1 MLHREDTPAVVTALD
16 GKGPPDPTAGDI
28 VANLLGL
35 AKRQYLAIALF
46 AGAGLALGFL
56 YLFLTPRVYV
66 AKAELLVERGMRPTV
81 TQQTVMAEAPF
92 DASFFESQ
100 IKILES
106 ERLAREVVRK
116 LELQKYAEFSAPSG
130 PFGAFQSLLTRGELS
145 QSELEDRAVTV
156 FLSRVTAKRV
166 GVTFFIEIS
175 FEANNAALAESIVNT
190 LGETYVA
197 DRIGAR
203 VENARKANEWL
214 KGRLDE
220 LRRQSSVDEQAVNTY
235 KAEKNIVSA
244 GGTLV
249 GDQSLTALNS
259 ELVAARIKT
268 AEAAARL
275 ERIQAVLRAD
285 NPDASVDATV
295 SDALSSPII
304 IKLRQDYLSYV
315 TKMNEYSA
323 RYGSHHLAVVA
334 LRNKA
339 RSAKAAI
346 TSELRRL
353 AESSRSDYL
362 ISKSREE
369 EIERQRSRLIT
380 ESHATGRAQVTLREL
395 ESAAQSSRAL
405 YNAFEQKF
413 MELTQEQSLLFD
425 EARLATKASVTNK
438 SRAPKV
444 LALSLFAGLLTGVA
458 IAAFREISNRVFRT
472 SGELERVLHAPCV
485 AVIPFCEDL
494 NQKGR
499 AAPASAAQPA
509 ITFSD
514 TPEMRL
520 IKNLRGSHYA
530 ESIRALILAVDQ
542 NIKKI
547 PSTLGSATIG
557 VTSSLP
563 NEGKSTSAFALA
575 LLMATL
581 GRRVI
586 LVDGDSRN
594 ASLSR
599 RFTPGVTRGLI
610 DAVTG
615 KCSLDE
621 AIFIDPESTLS
632 FLPAVVCQSFDAAEK
647 LATPSARNL
656 FNALEE
662 RYDYVVVDLPPL
674 LPLTDVQATTS
685 LIDFYFLI
693 VEWGQ
698 TRVDVVKHAL
708 HLGKAIFDRLAGVVL
723 NKADPNSLNWYGYY
737 GYPYS
742 DDKGED

>member
-1 MLHREDTPAVVTALD
+1 MLQREDTPAVVNAL
-16 GKGPPDPTAGDI
+16 GGEGPPEPTARDI
-28 VANLLGL
+28 ITNFLSL
-35 AKRQYLAIALF
+35 ARRQYLAIALF
-46 AGAGLALGFL
+46 AGVGLVLGFL
-56 YLFLTPRVYV
+56 YLLLTPRVYV
-66 AKAELLVERGMRPTV
+66 AQAELLVERGMRPTV
-81 TQQTVMAEAPF
+81 TQQTVLAEAPF

-100 IKILES
+100 IKIIES

-116 LELQKYAEFSAPSG
+116 LQLQRYDEFSAPIG
-130 PFGAFQSLLTRGELS
+130 PFGAFQSLLTWRELS
-145 QSELEDRAVTV
+145 QSELEDRAVTA
-156 FLSRVTAKRV
+156 FLSRVSAKRV
-166 GVTFFIEIS
+166 GVSFFIEIS
-175 FEANNAALAESIVNT
+175 FEANDAALAESIVNT
-190 LGETYVA
+190 LGETYIA
-197 DRIGAR
+197 DRIGSR

-323 RYGSHHLAVVA
+323 RYGSRHLAVVA

-346 TSELRRL
+346 ASELRRL

-362 ISKSREE
+362 ISKSREA

-380 ESHATGRAQVTLREL
+380 ESQATGRAQVTLREL

-458 IAAFREISNRVFRT
+458 VAALREFSNRVFRT
-472 SGELERVLHAPCV
+472 SGEVERALRAPCV
-485 AVIPFCEDL
+485 AVIPFSEDL
-494 NQKGR
+494 NQKGQT
-499 AAPASAAQPA
+499 APADAQPA
-509 ITFSD
+509 MTFSD
-514 TPEMRL
+514 SPEMRL

-547 PSTLGSATIG
+547 PRTLGSSTIG

-563 NEGKSTSAFALA
+563 SEGKSTNALALA

-599 RFTPGVTRGLI
+599 RFTPGAARGLI

-621 AIFIDPESTLS
+621 AIFIDPESNLS
-632 FLPAVVCQSFDAAEK
+632 FLPALVSQSFDAAEK

-674 LPLTDVQATTS
+674 LPLIDVQATTS

-698 TRVDVVKHAL
+698 TRVDVVQHAL
-708 HLGKAIFDRLAGVVL
+708 HLGKVIFDRLAGVVL
-723 NKADPNSLNWYGYY
+723 NKADPNSPSWYGYY
-737 GYPYS
+737 GYHYY